1 MARQETKQEP
11 VLMQVTKQGGFGNT
25 TIIGNVTMRRAGT
38 LALII
43 LVGFGLWR
51 TPLFEYNWFAMI
63 AYIAFSSICLGQTP
77 TGRNILTNLYGVLF
91 KRNLNM
97 VISEDMSVT
106 TIGHGIREVIL
117 NNPDVDVPIFHMV
130 GTKNYTLVYNV
141 TSGINRWSSEEDK
154 IIQARRVN
162 SLFNIFEGGEGLI
175 IVEKQDNDTGMLKLR
190 EILKERENFV
200 GDDLQKMSDKRSRLL
215 WNTGTSEH
223 GRSIQQ
229 YAVLQV
235 KPKNLNRTLK
245 ELRKISRIARPAT
258 NPVDVLFAMMG
269 FEGGV
274 EWTSEYTKKNVLN
287 EDGVNADYLE
297 KHQSEE
303 PQEKETPVSRK
314 KGKANKKTAN
324 TGALLDKMQDVVA
337 AVQDGVSSIAEK
349 LPKKTDDKHKK
360 TKKKGGRR

>member
-63 AYIAFSSICLGQTP
+63 AYIAFSSLCLGQTP

-97 VISEDMSVT
+97 VVSEDMSVT

-154 IIQARRVN
+154 IIQARRVK

-190 EILKERENFV
+190 EILKERESFV
-200 GDDLQKMSDKRSRLL
+200 GDDLQKMSDKRSKLL

-245 ELRKISRIARPAT
+245 ELRKISRIVRPAT

-274 EWTSEYTKKNVLN
+274 EWTSEYSKANVLN
-287 EDGVNADYLE
+287 GDNASKQAVIEAENDMTAT
-297 KHQSEE
+297 S
-303 PQEKETPVSRK
+303 TTATK
-314 KGKANKKTAN
+314 KKATSKSTSS
-324 TGALLDKMQDVVA
+324 LLDRCAPILDRCNDMIDRLQ
-337 AVQDGVSSIAEK
+337 EK
-349 LPKKTDDKHKK
+349 LPQKTDSKHKK
-360 TKKKGGRR
+360 AKKKGGRKR